1 MANAVVLYKRIS
13 VQNTHT
19 QAVGRHWN
27 LSLMTCINSLCC
39 LCHCR
44 PHWDQALL
52 RTGIHCRNKS
62 STQLLHWAF
71 QACFNRKHF
80 YTPTRHKLLAYV
92 KNFSHLLVG
101 FFLLRF
107 NRIYKFLHWNQP
119 TKKIDI
125 ISAFLQIFFFLKLC
139 AFVKTKYLR
148 VKLGLNFLQKT
159 WNTRKIRI
167 DEE

>member
-1 MANAVVLYKRIS
+1 MANAVALYKRIS

-27 LSLMTCINSLCC
+27 LSLMMCINSLCC

-92 KNFSHLLVG
+92 KNFSHLLVV
-101 FFLLRF
+101 FFSPQIQSYIQILTLKPTNQENRHYFSLLA
-107 NRIYKFLHWNQP
+107 
-119 TKKIDI
+119 D
-125 ISAFLQIFFFLKLC
+125 FFFFKALC
-139 AFVKTKYLR
+139 FCQNQVFESQTKAE
-148 VKLGLNFLQKT
+148 FLTKDLEHQE
-159 WNTRKIRI
+159 N
-167 DEE
+167 